1 MKWILLTN
9 AAATLMMTGLIW
21 FVQIVHYPLFGQVG
35 KSGFVSYEAS
45 HSSLT
50 TLVVMPLMLIELL
63 TTLLLVVQKPA
74 GAPAIWPLAGVAL
87 VGVIWLTTFF
97 LSVPQHNILSRG
109 FDEQAHRTLVVTNW
123 IRTGAWSARSL
134 IVLFLLA
141 RIMK

>member
-1 MKWILLTN
+1 
-9 AAATLMMTGLIW
+9 MMTGLIW

-35 KSGFVSYEAS
+35 KSGFAVYEAS

-50 TLVVMPLMLIELL
+50 TKVVMPLMLIELL
-63 TTLLLVVQKPA
+63 TALLLVGQRPA

-97 LSVPQHNILSRG
+97 LSVPQHSILSRG
-109 FDEQAHRTLVVTNW
+109 FDEQAHRMLVLTNW
-123 IRTGAWSARSL
+123 IRTVAWSARSL

-141 RIMK
+141 RTMK

>member
-35 KSGFVSYEAS
+35 KSGFAFYEAS

-63 TTLLLVVQKPA
+63 TAFLLVGQRPA

-87 VGVIWLTTFF
+87 VGVIWLATFF

-109 FDEQAHRTLVVTNW
+109 FDEQAHRTLVLTNW
-123 IRTGAWSARSL
+123 IRTLAWSARSL
-134 IVLFLLA
+134 IMLFLLA
-141 RIMK
+141 RTIK

>member
-35 KSGFVSYEAS
+35 KSGFALYEAS

-63 TTLLLVVQKPA
+63 TAFLLVAQKPVDASAFWLVAGLLL
-74 GAPAIWPLAGVAL
+74 I
-87 VGVIWLTTFF
+87 GVIWLATFF

-109 FDEQAHRTLVVTNW
+109 FDEQAHRTLVLTNW
-123 IRTGAWSARSL
+123 IRTVAWSARSL
-134 IVLFLLA
+134 ILLFLLA
-141 RIMK
+141 RTIK

>member
-35 KSGFVSYEAS
+35 KSDFAFYEAS

-63 TTLLLVVQKPA
+63 TAFLLVAQKPVDASAFWLVAGLLL
-74 GAPAIWPLAGVAL
+74 I
-87 VGVIWLTTFF
+87 GVIWLTTFF
-97 LSVPQHNILSRG
+97 VSVPQHNILSRG
-109 FDEQAHRTLVVTNW
+109 FDEQAHRTLVLTNW
-123 IRTGAWSARSL
+123 IRTLAWSARSL
-134 IVLFLLA
+134 ILLFLLA
-141 RIMK
+141 RTIK

>member
-1 MKWILLTN
+1 VKWILLTN

-35 KSGFVSYEAS
+35 KSGFALYEAS

-63 TTLLLVVQKPA
+63 TAFLLVAQKPVDASAFWLVAGLLL
-74 GAPAIWPLAGVAL
+74 I
-87 VGVIWLTTFF
+87 GVIWLATFF

-109 FDEQAHRTLVVTNW
+109 FDEQAHRTLVLTNW
-123 IRTGAWSARSL
+123 IRTVAWSARSL
-134 IVLFLLA
+134 ILLFLLA
-141 RIMK
+141 RTIK

>member
-35 KSGFVSYEAS
+35 KPGFALYEAS

-50 TLVVMPLMLIELL
+50 TVVVMPLMLIELL
-63 TTLLLVVQKPA
+63 TALLLVMQKPA
-74 GAPAIWPLAGVAL
+74 KGPVFWLMAGLAL

-97 LSVPQHNILSRG
+97 LSVPQHSILSRG
-109 FDEQAHRTLVVTNW
+109 FDEQAHRTLVLTNW
-123 IRTGAWSARSL
+123 IRTVAWSVRSL
-134 IVLFLLA
+134 IVLFLVA
-141 RIMK
+141 RTIK